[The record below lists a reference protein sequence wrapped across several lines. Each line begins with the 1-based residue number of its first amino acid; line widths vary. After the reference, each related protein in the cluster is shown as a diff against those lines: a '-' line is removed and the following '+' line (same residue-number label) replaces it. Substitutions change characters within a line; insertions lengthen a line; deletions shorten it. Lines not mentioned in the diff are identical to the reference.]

1 MILILKKLETELKLR
16 GFSEKTVK
24 SYIRH
29 NQLFLNYIKKH
40 PEEVLE
46 EDIKTYMAYLISDKN
61 IAPRSFALKKSALK
75 FLYDNILKKNI
86 VNLQTPKIPKSIP
99 TFLTKEEIRALIQA
113 STREKSRL
121 IVKFLYATGLR
132 VSELINLRINDI
144 NLETKE
150 CWVRHGKG
158 AKDRFF
164 QMPESIITS
173 LAEYLKTLPKEE
185 EFLFPSKNH
194 KQITPR
200 NIQKI
205 IKRAAFKAGIK
216 KQVTPHKLRHSFATH
231 LLNEGVDIRLIQ
243 ELLGHSSISTTK
255 LYVYISK
262 KQLEKVK
269 LPLDNPL

>member
-1 MILILKKLETELKLR
+1 MVFILKKLETELKLR

-29 NQLFLNYIKKH
+29 NQLFLNYIKKQ
-40 PEEVLE
+40 PEEIIE
-46 EDIKTYMAYLISDKN
+46 EDIKIYMAYLISDKN

-86 VNLQTPKIPKSIP
+86 INLQTPKIPKSIP
-99 TFLTKEEIRALIQA
+99 VFLTKEEIRALIQA

-132 VSELINLRINDI
+132 VSELTNLKINDI
-144 NLETKE
+144 SLETKE

-164 QMPESIITS
+164 QMPESIITN

-216 KQVTPHKLRHSFATH
+216 KQVTPHKLRHSYATH

-243 ELLGHSSISTTK
+243 ELLGHANLATTEI
-255 LYVYISK
+255 YTHVSK
-262 KQLEKVK
+262 ELLKKIK
-269 LPLDNPL
+269 SPLDNL